1 MQALILAGGEGTRLR
16 PLTSTTPKP
25 VLPLVNRPFLTYM
38 LSWLHRHGV
47 DEAIISCGFMAKKVQ
62 EVLGDRSC
70 GLDLRYVDEDTPL
83 GTAGAI
89 KNAESHLGQRFLALN
104 GDVLTDIDLTALIG
118 FHEKSDAVGTIALTP
133 VADPSNY
140 GLVKIGKEGDILD
153 FLEKPKP
160 EEIDTDLINAGA
172 YVLEKEVLGLI
183 PAQENVSIERQIF
196 PQLIG
201 RGLYAWEDRNYWLD
215 IGTPERYLQATY
227 DIIEQR
233 VDSGE
238 VLGES
243 GTIHDGSDNGSG
255 QVVVGDSAEVSSNV
269 RLVGPSSIGSGCEIG
284 AGVLIERA
292 VLHDNCRIG
301 SNSTVCES
309 VIGAGAQIGGD
320 VRIEADSVVGA
331 GSNISDSCVVE
342 SGGRVAEGDE
352 VGESVAV
359 GTSDE

>member
-25 VLPLVNRPFLTYM
+25 VISLVNRPFLAYM
-38 LSWLHRHGV
+38 LSWLRMHGV
-47 DEAIISCGFMAKKVQ
+47 DEAIISCGFMAEKVRA
-62 EVLGDRSC
+62 VLGDRSC

-89 KNAESHLGQRFLALN
+89 KNAENYLGQRFLALN
-104 GDVLTDIDLTALIG
+104 GDVLTDIDLTALIR

-140 GLVKIGKEGDILD
+140 GLVKTGEEGDILD

-172 YVLEKEVLGLI
+172 YVLDKEVLDLI
-183 PAQENVSIERQIF
+183 PEQENVSIERQIF
-196 PQLIG
+196 PKLIG

-215 IGTPERYLQATY
+215 IGTPERYLEATY

-238 VLGES
+238 LKGTS
-243 GTIHDGSDNGSG
+243 GAIHDGSDDGSG
-255 QVVVGDSAEVSSNV
+255 LIVIGDGTEVNSTA

-284 AGVLIERA
+284 AGVVIERA
-292 VLHDNCRIG
+292 VIHDNCRIG
-301 SNSTVCES
+301 PNSKISES
-309 VIGAGAQIGGD
+309 VIGAGAYIGGD
-320 VRIEADSVVGA
+320 VCIERKSVVGA
-331 GSNISDSCVVE
+331 GSKINDSCVVE
-342 SGGRVAEGDE
+342 SGGRVAEGGE
-352 VGESVAV
+352 IVESVVV
-359 GTSDE
+359 GMSDE

>member
-16 PLTSTTPKP
+16 PLTSSTPKP
-25 VLPLVNRPFLTYM
+25 VISLVNKPFLTYM
-38 LSWLHRHGV
+38 LRWLHIHGV
-47 DEAIISCGFMAKKVQ
+47 DEAIISCGYMAEKVRA
-62 EVLGDRSC
+62 VLGDRSC

-89 KNAESHLGQRFLALN
+89 KNAENYLGQRFLALN
-104 GDVLTDIDLTALIG
+104 GDVLTDMDLTALIG

-140 GLVKIGKEGDILD
+140 GLVKTGEEGDILE

-172 YVLEKEVLGLI
+172 YVLEKKVLDLI
-183 PAQENVSIERQIF
+183 PEQENVSIERQIF
-196 PQLIG
+196 PKLIG

-238 VLGES
+238 AQDKS
-243 GTIHDGSDNGSG
+243 GAIQDGSDDGSG
-255 QVVVGDSAEVSSNV
+255 RIVVGDGTEVSSNT

-284 AGVLIERA
+284 PGVVIERA
-292 VLHDNCRIG
+292 VIHDNCMIG
-301 SNSTVCES
+301 SNSTISES
-309 VIGAGAQIGGD
+309 VIGTGARVGEESCIEQDAVVGSGARIGNGR
-320 VRIEADSVVGA
+320 VVSSGSRIEEGAELSEGAVVGK
-331 GSNISDSCVVE
+331 
-342 SGGRVAEGDE
+342 
-352 VGESVAV
+352 
-359 GTSDE
+359 SDE